1 MTKQDDGHKAIDGQ
15 QPIGEGKN
23 GEVYPC
29 PDCGKHESV
38 RWLPGDSYRYECT
51 DCLTEFKP

>member
-1 MTKQDDGHKAIDGQ
+1 MSE
-15 QPIGEGKN
+15 IGEGKN

-38 RWLPGDSYRYECT
+38 RWLPGNTYRYECT
-51 DCLTEFKP
+51 DCHTVFEQ